1 MIPRDTIDRIFS
13 SARIEEVVSDYVSL
27 KKRGANLIGL
37 CPFHDE
43 KTGSFTVSPSKGI
56 YKCFGC
62 GKAGNAVGFIME
74 IEQCGY
80 IEALRMLAKRYHIE
94 IEERELTQEEQQR
107 QDDRESMFVVNE
119 WANEWFQKQLW
130 DTREGQA
137 VGLTYLRERGL
148 QDETIH
154 KFKIGYSPDK
164 SLLSKEAVQHGFTEK
179 YLLNDSQNAPFVGT
193 GVCLKSEDGRLYDR
207 FHSRVIFPFFSQ
219 SGKVVG
225 FAGRLLKKSDKAGKY
240 VNSPTSPLFEKHNEL
255 YGLYQAKQT
264 IARLNHAYLVE
275 GQMDVI
281 SMHQAGITNVVASG
295 GTSLTVPQ
303 IKLLHRFT
311 DSITVLYDGDAA
323 GIHAAVRGIDMIL
336 EEGINVKVLL
346 LPEGEDPDSY
356 ARSHNASDFI
366 AYIDSHQTDFIRF
379 KAQLLSQEAGS
390 DPVKRSALIRS
401 VVDSIAVI
409 PDAITRQ
416 VYIKDCA
423 DLLHIDERLLLR
435 EVSKTRKQKYID
447 ATQPNAPKEPQP
459 AETTAVIEQPTPAPE
474 PVAQKTAA
482 AKRKSPFE
490 MNFLNILRLIVRYGE
505 RQVFEGS
512 DGAVIRVG
520 EYVISEMQGDDIHP
534 QNPLHQQILDEYMA
548 HYQDPGFVAE
558 QFFVRHDNPEISR
571 LAVDLVADKYQLSRI
586 FSRQAISENVVQNIE
601 QQTDADR
608 LPELANRLLLE
619 LKYTVVTERIAQL
632 DQLLKQAQE
641 AGDWASIRELLRQQ
655 PLLLKLRK
663 DICKSLGNRVIVG

>member
-13 SARIEEVVSDYVSL
+13 AARIEEVVSDYVSL

-164 SLLSKEAVQHGFTEK
+164 SLLSKEAVQHGFAEK

-255 YGLYQAKQT
+255 FGLFQAKQS

-281 SMHQAGITNVVASG
+281 SMYQAGITNVVASG
-295 GTSLTVPQ
+295 GTALTTPQ

-311 DSITVLYDGDAA
+311 NSITVLYDGDAA

-356 ARSHNASDFI
+356 ARSHNADDFI
-366 AYIDSHQTDFIRF
+366 AYIEANQTDFIRF
-379 KAQLLSQEAGS
+379 KAKLLSAEAGS
-390 DPVKRSALIRS
+390 DPIKRSALIRS

-423 DLLHIDERLLLR
+423 DLLKMDERLLLR
-435 EVSKTRKQKYID
+435 EVNKSRRQRYAEPQKEGE
-447 ATQPNAPKEPQP
+447 AAPKE
-459 AETTAVIEQPTPAPE
+459 ETPINEPAPA
-474 PVAQKTAA
+474 PVETNPAPTATPRQAQFATNYK
-482 AKRKSPFE
+482 
-490 MNFLNILRLIVRYGE
+490 NIIRLIIRYGE
-505 RQVFEGS
+505 RDLYAYEDGS
-512 DGAVIRVG
+512 VVTVG
-520 EYVISEMQGDDIHP
+520 EYVISDMRNDEIVPDEPIYQKI
-534 QNPLHQQILDEYMA
+534 IDEYMA
-548 HYQDPGFVAE
+548 HCHEEGFVAE
-558 QFFVRHDNPEISR
+558 RFFVQHPDTEISR
-571 LAVDLVADKYQLSRI
+571 LAANLATDKYQLSRI
-586 FSRQAISENVVQNIE
+586 FSKQAISENVVQE
-601 QQTDADR
+601 VDQQTDADR
-608 LPELANRLLLE
+608 LPELTQRLLLE
-619 LKYTVVTERIAQL
+619 LKYTVVNERIA
-632 DQLLKQAQE
+632 LLEKMLADAQTG
-641 AGDWASIRELLRQQ
+641 GDWNTIRELLQQQ
-655 PLLLKLRK
+655 PILHQLRTE
-663 DICKSLGNRVIVG
+663 ICKALGNRVIVG